1 MRCSSFDREPMT
13 VDSARPKRESTASRP
28 ARPAD
33 PSAACSPAVCLS
45 RAVWGSGE
53 GGGAHGQGALGA
65 AELLAIILD
74 RDGARGDAGELELKA
89 AELHF
94 RLPEL
99 RAAVR
104 AVRLQRR
111 ELGGPGPVGLRR
123 LGLNEPRIERRQHDW
138 LATQLR
144 RHADLGRV
152 ALAAELGLWLRL
164 ELGLRLGLR
173 LGLLRLPAQ
182 RRDCL
187 RAVTPEDIDDLL
199 QLGWCEAQA
208 AELHPQQVA

>member
-1 MRCSSFDREPMT
+1 M
-13 VDSARPKRESTASRP
+13 
-28 ARPAD
+28 
-33 PSAACSPAVCLS
+33 
-45 RAVWGSGE
+45 
-53 GGGAHGQGALGA
+53 
-65 AELLAIILD
+65 D
-74 RDGARGDAGELELKA
+74 RDGARGDAGELELQA
-89 AELHF
+89 AELHL

-123 LGLNEPRIERRQHDW
+123 LGLNEPRIERRQHDR